1 MLKVLRTARFFVLS
15 LGLITSVSA
24 FAAEDSWQ
32 KINENEV
39 KGTSPRYIKPT
50 KAGYF
55 QLDVAELKSEFLT
68 APMEEK
74 GKLANYGKVLTLPM
88 PDGSFQKFAFA
99 RYLMMEPGL
108 VGNWPEVYTFS
119 GQGIDDPTATVKVD
133 FTPLGFHSQILR
145 EQVSVYI
152 DPVFHGETQ
161 FYQVY
166 TKNDLD
172 RSQKGTFTEWGL
184 ESEEE
189 HAVFDKSGKPNPEV
203 FASGGVRRQYRLAVA
218 CTGEYTTFHGGATN
232 AASAITTTIN
242 RVNGVYEKEICVRL
256 NLVANNNL
264 LIYTTAASDPYTNNN
279 GSTMLGQ
286 NQTTVNNV
294 IGTANYDM
302 GHVFSTGGG
311 GIASLGSVCVAA
323 RKAQGVTGSSSPVGD
338 PFDIDY
344 VAHEMGHQ
352 FGGNHTFNATTGS
365 CGGGN
370 RNANTAY
377 EPGSGSTI
385 QSYAGICGSAADLQ
399 PNSDDYYVFIS
410 YQEMTSFT
418 TTGSGNTCA
427 VQIQTGNTPPTIP
440 TPTGGFVLP
449 ISTPFKLTAPQGV
462 DADGDA
468 LTYCWEENDLGAAGS
483 PASPAG
489 NAPIFRTFK
498 GTTSRDRYFPKL
510 SNTIAGNTTIGE
522 RLPTYARNLNF
533 KLTVRDNRAGGG
545 GVNSTTMNMTVVAT
559 AGPFV
564 VNSPNTNSIIWEGG
578 STQTVTWAVANTA
591 AAPVNSPKVRILLST
606 DGGNTYPHVLIDS
619 TNNDGSQAITVPF
632 VESTTCRVMVAS
644 YSNVFFDISNANFRI
659 NPPSTASIPFTVADT
674 AVCPGQNFKIAFDPT
689 GGPTTYLNGNVFSVQ
704 LSNAAGAFTSP
715 TTIGT
720 KQTVGAD
727 TILCMVPASVA
738 AGNSYKLR
746 IVSSNPVR
754 TSIQVVNAPR
764 IRPMP
769 ANPGTIAGPAAF
781 CPNVTGQVFQVP
793 DQNNIIGFQWT
804 TPPGAFIT
812 SSPADSNVIVVD
824 MGTQGGE
831 VTVNAVNGCGAGP
844 VSVLA
849 VSPIIVLP
857 AQITVST
864 QNTTICEGTSVQ
876 FSSTSQN
883 GGLTPQYQWLKNGEV
898 IPNANSTTY
907 TATNLVNGDKISSVL
922 VSSLSCSGPN
932 VDTSNVLTMTVTPLR
947 TPIATVEA
955 NTLND
960 TTCAGEAVTF
970 TVTPTFGGATP
981 AYQWYKNT
989 AAILGATQNSYS
1001 VSNLVTGDSIRV
1013 RLTSNASCL
1022 STSIVFSNAIKL
1034 KVMTLS
1040 ASAGA
1045 DTSFCEG
1052 SLVGPLT
1059 FTGTPAGGTWTGN
1072 GVSGSGSFSGVAP
1085 AVYALTYTVNR
1096 WGCSRT
1102 DGKTV
1107 TIKAMPVFSLGND
1120 VNVCKTAAPFAPN
1133 GQTGLTCT
1141 GSGFSGGLFNPSTL
1155 PAGPAQ
1161 LICAKTLNG
1170 CTKADTVVF
1179 NILAVDTVIYSV
1191 TGNTLTASANNASSY
1206 QWYLGANPINGATNS
1221 TYDISA
1227 TGIYCVEVLFANGCK
1242 RKSVCANQIYTSVSG
1257 KILSGALL
1265 VFPNPATSELNIQS
1279 QPFSGKRAEVSI
1291 INSLGQVIKVEQ
1303 TVFTEK
1309 GITLPL
1315 TDLAAGFYTLRVIEE
1330 SGKSALVGFVKQ

>member
-1 MLKVLRTARFFVLS
+1 MQKFLPAVRTLF
-15 LGLITSVSA
+15 LGIALLTVSTG
-24 FAAEDSWQ
+24 FAEENSWQ
-32 KINENEV
+32 KITENEV
-39 KGTSPRYIKPT
+39 KGTFPRYIKPT
-50 KAGYF
+50 RASYF
-55 QLDVAELKSEFLT
+55 QLDVATLKAEFLEV
-68 APMEEK
+68 PMEQK
-74 GKLANYGKVLTLPM
+74 GKLSSYGKVISIPM

-108 VGNWPEVYTFS
+108 VGNWPEVYTFN
-119 GQGIDDPTATVKVD
+119 GQGIDDPTATAKID
-133 FTPLGFHSQILR
+133 FTPLGFHSQVLR
-145 EQVSVYI
+145 EEVSVYI

-166 TKNDLD
+166 TKADMD
-172 RSQKGTFTEWGL
+172 RSLKGSFTEWEIEGD
-184 ESEEE
+184 EGQPI
-189 HAVFDKSGKPNPEV
+189 FDKSGKPNPGV
-203 FASGGVRRQYRLAVA
+203 FASGGVRREYRVAIA

-232 AASAITTTIN
+232 AASAITTTLN

-256 NLVANNNL
+256 KLVANNNL
-264 LIYTTAASDPYTNNN
+264 LIYTTAASDPYSNNN
-279 GSTMLGQ
+279 GGTMLGQ

-352 FGGNHTFNATTGS
+352 FSGNHTFNATSGS

-410 YQEMTSFT
+410 YQEMTSFI
-418 TTGSGNTCA
+418 TTGAGNTCA

-449 ISTPFKLTAPQGV
+449 ISTPFKLTAPQGA

-468 LTYCWEENDLGAAGS
+468 LTYCWEENDLGTAGS

-489 NAPIFRTFK
+489 NAPIFRSFK

-510 SNTIAGNTTIGE
+510 SNTILGTTTIGE

-545 GVNSTTMNMTVVAT
+545 GVNSTTMNMTVVAS

-564 VNSPNTNSIIWEGG
+564 VNSPNTNSVIWEGG
-578 STQTVTWAVANTA
+578 STQTVTWAVANTS

-606 DGGNTYPHVLIDS
+606 DGGNTYPHILKDS
-619 TNNDGSQAITVPF
+619 TNNDGSQSITVPF

-674 AVCPGQNFKIAFDPT
+674 AVCPGQSFKIAFDPT
-689 GGPTTYLNGNVFSVQ
+689 GGPTTYLNGNIFSVQ
-704 LSNAAGAFTSP
+704 LSNASGSFASP

-720 KQTVGAD
+720 KQTIGAD
-727 TILCMVPASVA
+727 TILCMVPGTIT
-738 AGNSYKLR
+738 AGNTYKLR

-754 TSIQVVNAPR
+754 TSTQVLNAPR
-764 IRPMP
+764 IRPLP
-769 ANPGTIAGPAAF
+769 ASPGTISGPATF
-781 CPNVTGQVFQVP
+781 CPNVTGQVFQVA
-793 DQNNIIGFQWT
+793 DQSNIIGFQWT
-804 TPPGAFIT
+804 TPAGAFIT

-824 MGTQGGE
+824 MGTQAGE
-831 VTVNAVNGCGAGP
+831 VTVNGVNGCGAGP

-849 VSPIIVLP
+849 VSPIVVLP

-864 QNTTICEGTSVQ
+864 QNTTICEGVSVQ

-883 GGLTPQYQWLKNGEV
+883 GGISPQYQWLKNGEI
-898 IPNANSTTY
+898 IPNATSTTY
-907 TATNLVNGDKISSVL
+907 TTTNLANGDKISSVL

-932 VDTSNVLTMTVTPLR
+932 VDTSNVLTMTVTALR
-947 TPIATVEA
+947 TPIATIEA

-970 TVTPTFGGATP
+970 TATPTFGGASP
-981 AYQWYKNT
+981 AYQWFKNT
-989 AAILGATQNSYS
+989 APILGATQNSYS
-1001 VSNLVTGDSIRV
+1001 LSNLVTGDSIRV

-1022 STSIVFSNAIKL
+1022 STSIVFSNAMKL
-1034 KVMTLS
+1034 KVMTL
-1040 ASAGA
+1040 AANAGA

-1052 SLVGPLT
+1052 SLTSALT
-1059 FTGTPAGGTWTGN
+1059 FKGLPTGGTWTGN
-1072 GVSGSGSFSGVAP
+1072 GINANGLFSGSAP
-1085 AVYALTYTVNR
+1085 AVYTLTYNVSR

-1102 DGKTV
+1102 DGKIVTV
-1107 TIKAMPVFSLGND
+1107 KALPVFSLGTD
-1120 VNVCKTAAPFAPN
+1120 AAVCKNAAPFAPN

-1141 GSGFSGGLFNPSTL
+1141 GSGFSGGLFNPSAL
-1155 PAGPAQ
+1155 PAGPIQ
-1161 LICAKTLNG
+1161 LICSKTLNG
-1170 CTKADTVVF
+1170 CTKADTVEYTV
-1179 NILAVDTVIYSV
+1179 LQVDTVFYGV
-1191 TGNTLTASANNASSY
+1191 AGNTLTANVSNATGY

-1221 TYDISA
+1221 SYDITA
-1227 TGIYCVEVLFANGCK
+1227 TGVYCVEVLFSNGCK
-1242 RKSVCANQIYTSVSG
+1242 RKSVCTNQIYTTVSG
-1257 KILSGALL
+1257 QVLKDALT
-1265 VFPNPATSELNIQS
+1265 VFPNPAKTELNLNS
-1279 QPFSGKRAEVSI
+1279 PYFAGKKVEISVFNA
-1291 INSLGQVIKVEQ
+1291 LGQ
-1303 TVFTEK
+1303 
-1309 GITLPL
+1309 TLVVKNIES
-1315 TDLAAGFYTLRVIEE
+1315 TDVGFRVPVSALAAGFYSLRVVDEL
-1330 SGKSALVGFVKQ
+1330 GTTALVNFVKE